1 MIKYHKLQITNYKLL
16 NTRGY
21 TLIELLAASAIFAG
35 MMIIAVATFSVASSH
50 EGTTSS
56 RRLVNQSA
64 RSGVETMLRE
74 MSVSR
79 NQYNSSNQIDPGF
92 GAYMIIDR
100 NNNGIN
106 QSPIK
111 GDDTGVDQKL
121 PIGSGL
127 KPTKGNGLIIF
138 YNDKNN
144 VRQTKAY
151 YLCPHPDDSNFY
163 SLGVEDL
170 GLSGSEA
177 NFAKHANFGNTD
189 GWKDIR
195 NKLDKQ
201 NACGITWKQ
210 ITSSDVIIE
219 QLTDVSIEGYYP
231 EQDLLVQPRL
241 TVSVKARNRLGARQT
256 DTFYSIYKTT
266 TTHRDYAS
274 LTSP

>member
-1 MIKYHKLQITNYKLL
+1 MIKYQKLQITNYKLL

-64 RSGVETMLRE
+64 RIGVETMMRE

-79 NQYNSSNQIDPGF
+79 NLYNISGQIDEGH
-92 GAYMIIDR
+92 GAYMLADIDS
-100 NNNGIN
+100 NNHVQNPIDAHGTPVNGDSNIPDQTN
-106 QSPIK
+106 GPIK
-111 GDDTGVDQKL
+111 G
-121 PIGSGL
+121 
-127 KPTKGNGLIIF
+127 NALIVF
-138 YNDKNN
+138 YLDKNN

-151 YLCPHPDDSNFY
+151 YLCSHQDDPNFY
-163 SLGVEDL
+163 SLGVQDL
-170 GLSGSEA
+170 GFSTDNVRDDASFAQGSR
-177 NFAKHANFGNTD
+177 
-189 GWKDIR
+189 W
-195 NKLDKQ
+195 NKIKRAMDC
-201 NACGITWKQ
+201 NPNNWKQ

-219 QLTDVSIEGYYP
+219 KPTDVSIEGYYP
-231 EQDLLVQPRL
+231 EQDLPVQPRL
-241 TVSVKARNRLGARQT
+241 TISVKARNRLGARQA